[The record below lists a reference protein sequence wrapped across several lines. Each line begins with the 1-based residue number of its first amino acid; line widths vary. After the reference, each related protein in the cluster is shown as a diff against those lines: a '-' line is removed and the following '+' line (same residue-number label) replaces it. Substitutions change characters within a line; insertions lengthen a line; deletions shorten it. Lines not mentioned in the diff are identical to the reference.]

1 EDRPEAQKSLQTVI
15 DQARQAI
22 VEGRDAV
29 RGLRVSTEVA
39 NDLARAI
46 SNLGEGLAADY
57 KSGSPPELL
66 VHVQGVSRDLVPV
79 LRDDVYRIAGEALR
93 NAFRHANASRIEVE
107 ITYGGRYF
115 RVRIRDNGK
124 GIASAVLDAGKR
136 DGHYGLPGMHE
147 RTKLIDGKLDVQSKP
162 D

>member
-1 EDRPEAQKSLQTVI
+1 
-15 DQARQAI
+15 
-22 VEGRDAV
+22 
-29 RGLRVSTEVA
+29 
-39 NDLARAI
+39 

-66 VHVQGVSRDLVPV
+66 VHVQGASRDLVPV

-162 D
+162 DFGTEIDLTIPASVAYARSDAMPMSKSSKHGT